1 MSHPS
6 YLITSISNSG
16 SAPENSFRKLQNAA
30 ACPSAPYG
38 EMFKLEVPS
47 LMVGTLDSLMTLSDE
62 LGKTDSI
69 IESIVRKVEKS
80 SMELA
85 GKKATELTVGGVPS
99 TRYIQQFA
107 WDYAK
112 YPNRR
117 PLKELVSLISS
128 GVSAID
134 EELKQLS
141 NSYGDKQAAL
151 QDAKR
156 KKGGNLMTVDL
167 NDVLEEK
174 VVKNLKIFDT
184 EYLKTVFVAVSKG
197 QVEVFEKEIYSLGG
211 ELVGY
216 GGPDWSRMPNGLGQP
231 QNFGSQVDRHQK
243 KGSPVVPGSLEKV
256 MADNDSVLYT
266 VTVLKGMYEAG
277 YYEGEEFVPGTKIDL
292 LEAFSKILREKR
304 YAVREN
310 FTYDPSQQG
319 KSAMMME
326 QLQVE
331 VDNMRSGLTRWC
343 KTHFGE
349 AFVAWM
355 HIKVIRVFV
364 ESVLRYGLP
373 VDFTAVL
380 YKVASGKEIMLVN
393 ALDKTFGETAKDDD
407 DPDDEE
413 YHDFVLIKF
422 EP

>member
-1 MSHPS
+1 MSHPH

-47 LMVGTLDSLMTLSDE
+47 LMVGTLDSLMNLSDD

-156 KKGGNLMTVDL
+156 KKGGNLTTVDL

-184 EYLKTVFVAVSKG
+184 EYLKTVFVAVSKS
-197 QVEVFEKEIYSLGG
+197 QVEVFENEIYVLGG

-216 GGPDWSRMPNGLGQP
+216 GGPDWSGMPHGLGQP

-256 MADNDSVLYT
+256 MEDNDSVLYT

-304 YAVREN
+304 YSVREN

-343 KTHFGE
+343 KTHYGE

-380 YKVASGKEIMLVN
+380 YKVASGKEVMLVN
-393 ALDKTFGETAKDDD
+393 ALDKAFGETVKGDD
-407 DPDDEE
+407 DPDEEE

>member
-1 MSHPS
+1 
-6 YLITSISNSG
+6 
-16 SAPENSFRKLQNAA
+16 
-30 ACPSAPYG
+30 
-38 EMFKLEVPS
+38 
-47 LMVGTLDSLMTLSDE
+47 MVGTLDSLMNLSDD

-80 SMELA
+80 SVELA
-85 GKKATELTVGGVPS
+85 GKRGSELTVGGVPS

-112 YPNRR
+112 FPNRR
-117 PLKELVSLISS
+117 PLKELVSLISG
-128 GVSAID
+128 GVAAID

-141 NSYGDKQAAL
+141 NSYGDKQVAL

-156 KKGGNLMTVDL
+156 KKGGNLLTVDL
-167 NDVLEEK
+167 NDVLDD
-174 VVKNLKIFDT
+174 KIMNSLTVHDT
-184 EYLKTVFVAVSKG
+184 DYLRTVFVSVAKG
-197 QVEVFEKEIYSLGG
+197 QAEMFTKDIYKLGKD
-211 ELVGY
+211 LVGY
-216 GGPDWSRMPNGLGQP
+216 GGPDWKSNPAGLGRKE
-231 QNFGSQVDRHQK
+231 NFGQGVDRHGK
-243 KGSPVVPGSLEKV
+243 KGSPVVPGSLVKV
-256 MADNDSVLYT
+256 MEDSDSVLYT

-277 YYEGEEFVPGTKIDL
+277 YYEGEEFVPGTKTDL
-292 LEAFSKILREKR
+292 LAAFSKILREKR
-304 YAVREN
+304 YVVRDN
-310 FTYDPSQQG
+310 FTYDPAQQG
-319 KSAMMME
+319 KSAMVLE
-326 QLQVE
+326 RLQVE

-343 KTHFGE
+343 KTHYGE

-380 YKVASGKEIMLVN
+380 YKVGTGKETQLVA
-393 ALDKTFGETAKDDD
+393 ALDKTFGNNKGKIEDVEDE
-407 DPDDEE
+407 EE